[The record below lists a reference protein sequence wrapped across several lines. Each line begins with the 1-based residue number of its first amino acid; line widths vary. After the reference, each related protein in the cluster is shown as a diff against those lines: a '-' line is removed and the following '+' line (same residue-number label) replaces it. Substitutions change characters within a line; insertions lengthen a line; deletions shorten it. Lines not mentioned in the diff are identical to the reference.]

1 MSNHLE
7 SAGKSLKSSASNLTT
22 IFIITLI
29 SIVLAI
35 IVSIMTSIDL
45 ETKNFLL
52 IGIGILV
59 LIINLIL
66 HFSFIGDLRDTGNSL
81 ILLSESVELK
91 SSEKSPQ
98 TPKQQ
103 KTKTLKGEIT
113 KIKDGSGN
121 FFLVVEDRRYYYDSE
136 SSVDKSIEH
145 YNETGDLLEDGL
157 LNSR

>member
-35 IVSIMTSIDL
+35 IVSIMTSIDP
-45 ETKNFLL
+45 ETKKFLL

-59 LIINLIL
+59 LITIL
-66 HFSFIGDLRDTGNSL
+66 SSHLSFIGNLRDTGNSL

-91 SSEKSPQ
+91 SSEKIPK
-98 TPKQQ
+98 TPTQ
-103 KTKTLKGEIT
+103 LKIKNLHGEIT

-136 SSVDKSIEH
+136 SFADKSIEH

>member
-7 SAGKSLKSSASNLTT
+7 SAGKSLKNSASNLVS
-22 IFIITLI
+22 IFIVSL
-29 SIVLAI
+29 VLVVI
-35 IVSIMTSIDL
+35 ELLVFNMTSIDPD
-45 ETKNFLL
+45 TKKLFGL
-52 IGIGILV
+52 GILV
-59 LIINLIL
+59 LGLIIILIL
-66 HFSFIGDLRDTGNSL
+66 HFSFIGNLRDTGNSL

-98 TPKQQ
+98 TPKPI
-103 KTKTLKGEIT
+103 KIKNLKGKIS

-121 FFLVVEDRRYYYDSE
+121 FFLVIEDRRYYYDSE

-145 YNETGDLLEDGL
+145 YNETGDLLEEGL